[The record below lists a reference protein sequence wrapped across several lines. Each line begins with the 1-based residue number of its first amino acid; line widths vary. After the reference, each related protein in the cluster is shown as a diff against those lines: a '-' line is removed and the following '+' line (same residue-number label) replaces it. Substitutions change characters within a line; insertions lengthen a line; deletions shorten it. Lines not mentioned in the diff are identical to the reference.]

1 MSADGLVLA
10 AVRALALWL
19 REDDNEM
26 LRREAAG
33 VVDMFVDLYRGSTTG
48 GRHLDFR
55 GPVLVALEGV
65 VVERRG
71 VEAFLESG
79 GWGVLAGD
87 MLGVLVGGGRDEGE
101 AERGT
106 EVVRVLMGVV
116 EAEESAVGEE
126 GLDVVTGV
134 AGWDY
139 QAPGEGVEVGVVEE
153 FQAAV
158 LQLVT
163 ALLVAVQPGVRRR
176 YVHSMSAVVGIAE
189 QLKARVVKGK
199 GDMGLVEGLDDVIV
213 TLNELR

>member
-1 MSADGLVLA
+1 
-10 AVRALALWL
+10 
-19 REDDNEM
+19 M

-33 VVDMFVDLYRGSTTG
+33 VVDMFVDLYRGSSGG

-71 VEAFLESG
+71 VEALLESG

-87 MLGVLVGGGRDEGE
+87 MLGVLVAGGREEGE

-126 GLDVVTGV
+126 GLDVVTRV

-163 ALLVAVQPGVRRR
+163 ALLVAVPPGARRR

-189 QLKARVVKGK
+189 QLKERVVEGK
-199 GDMGLVEGLDDVIV
+199 GDRGLVEGLDDVVV

>member
-1 MSADGLVLA
+1 MAADPLVLA

-33 VVDMFVDLYRGSTTG
+33 VVDMFVDLYRGSGGG

-87 MLGVLVGGGRDEGE
+87 MLGVLTGGRDEGE

-199 GDMGLVEGLDDVIV
+199 GDRGLVEGLDDVIV
-213 TLNELR
+213 TLNEFR